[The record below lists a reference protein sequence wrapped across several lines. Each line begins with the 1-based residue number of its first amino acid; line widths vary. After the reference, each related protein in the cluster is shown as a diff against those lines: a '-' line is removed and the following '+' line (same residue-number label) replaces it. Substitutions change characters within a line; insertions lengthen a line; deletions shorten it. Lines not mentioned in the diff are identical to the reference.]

1 MHWHI
6 LPNDPATFQIPTRGL
21 NPETGE
27 TDPESVGYDIYAPAD
42 GFLDA
47 LSRKL
52 IPLGFRAEFANDHVG
67 RYMDRS
73 GMANKGIHMLGGVID
88 PSYRDEWKLILFN
101 TNGETFRWKRG
112 DRIIQVVFMPIR
124 KPVPQIVASLSPS
137 PRTGGLGSTGQ

>member
-1 MHWHI
+1 
-6 LPNDPATFQIPTRGL
+6 
-21 NPETGE
+21 
-27 TDPESVGYDIYAPAD
+27 
-42 GFLDA
+42 
-47 LSRKL
+47 
-52 IPLGFRAEFANDHVG
+52 
-67 RYMDRS
+67 MDRS

>member
-73 GMANKGIHMLGGVID
+73 GMANK
-88 PSYRDEWKLILFN
+88 K
-101 TNGETFRWKRG
+101 T
-112 DRIIQVVFMPIR
+112 QVQDIR
-124 KPVPQIVASLSPS
+124 KSKEYWIDFRR
-137 PRTGGLGSTGQ
+137 RTHETQSFLP